1 MKSFSPRTDDFN
13 DPTESMDPIDHGFM
27 CSQSFYDLNALA
39 LRECA
44 VAGMGLVLLPRWV
57 VARELDSG
65 ALVDL
70 FPDHQ
75 VTATDFDSAAWLLY
89 PSRAYLPL
97 KVRVFVDFLKEKLRN
112 GVPREAPSRKNA
124 RR

>member
-1 MKSFSPRTDDFN
+1 
-13 DPTESMDPIDHGFM
+13 
-27 CSQSFYDLNALA
+27 
-39 LRECA
+39 
-44 VAGMGLVLLPRWV
+44 

-75 VTATDFDSAAWLLY
+75 VTATDYDSAAWLLY

-97 KVRVFVDFLKEKLRN
+97 KVRVFVDFLEERFRD
-112 GVPREAPSRKNA
+112 GVPWEARSPEHA
-124 RR
+124 R